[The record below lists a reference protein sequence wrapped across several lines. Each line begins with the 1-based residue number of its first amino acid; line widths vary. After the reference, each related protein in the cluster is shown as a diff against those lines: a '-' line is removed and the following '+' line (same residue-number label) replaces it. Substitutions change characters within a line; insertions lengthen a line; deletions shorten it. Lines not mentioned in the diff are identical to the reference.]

1 MSITSYSEL
10 QTAVLNWLGRSSDT
24 EIIARVPEAIALF
37 EARAR
42 RRLKGRVGEVRSA
55 NASISVEYTALPSD
69 IVKLRS
75 VRLTGT
81 APGPV
86 HIVPDEVLN
95 AISDGSAGNPTR
107 CSQVGTSLR
116 VFPIPSSATPIE
128 IVYTRLAPLSSAAPT
143 NWLLDLAPDVYLNGT
158 LGVIGGWMSHEQ
170 ADEFEGKANAYIDEV
185 NKAYAIGRS
194 AGDLQPTFIG
204 GRA

>member
-24 EIIARVPEAIALF
+24 EIVSRVPEAVALF
-37 EARAR
+37 EAQAR
-42 RRLKGRVGEVRSA
+42 RALKGRVGEVRSA
-55 NASISVEYTALPSD
+55 NASITAEYTALPSD

-81 APGPV
+81 TPGPV

-95 AISDGSAGNPTR
+95 AISDGSAGTPER
-107 CSQVGTSLR
+107 CSQVGTALR
-116 VFPIPSSATPIE
+116 VFPVPSSAVSIE
-128 IVYTRLAPLSSAAPT
+128 VVYTRLIPLSVAAPS
-143 NWLLDLAPDVYLNGT
+143 NWFLDLAPDAYLYGT
-158 LGVIGGWMSHEQ
+158 LGVIGEWLSAEDTDRW
-170 ADEFEGKANAYIDEV
+170 AAKALAYIDEV

-204 GRA
+204 GRV